1 MKRQRRIYGEAEV
14 HSHSETGSIRQ
25 ATQPSFFMNV
35 TGGWPGWGDEK
46 QGRAVAGK
54 GGKPEAHA
62 GFRIKP
68 QQDGGALPVLLN
80 DALR

>member
-1 MKRQRRIYGEAEV
+1 
-14 HSHSETGSIRQ
+14 
-25 ATQPSFFMNV
+25 MNA
-35 TGGWPGWGDEK
+35 TGGWQGWGDEK
-46 QGRAVAGK
+46 QGRAVTVAGK
-54 GGKPEAHA
+54 DGKPEAHA